1 MIPQVELGDTGQK
14 IPILAIGTYGFK
26 NKDAMKSALIYAYEL
41 GINHID
47 TAEMYSGA
55 EEIVGEVIKLV
66 GRKNLFITTKV
77 LPHNGSFKKVLLAC
91 DRSLRKLGTDYIDLY
106 LLHFYTAQYPL
117 EETLS
122 AFEYLTKEGKIR
134 FYGVS
139 NFELMEYDI
148 LKNFVSNFK
157 IQNNQVDY
165 NVSNALYVEDKI
177 LPIYSRHKITIS
189 GYSPFW
195 QGRSPSRKIIDV
207 LESVAKKY
215 GKTLHQ
221 VILNFLT
228 RTRNIFVI
236 FKSENIEHIKE
247 NLDSL
252 SFSLDQEDIKKILD
266 VCRKR

>member
-14 IPILAIGTYGFK
+14 IPIFAIGTYGFK
-26 NKDAMKSALIYAYEL
+26 NREAMKSALIYAYEN
-41 GINHID
+41 GIKHID

-55 EEIVGEVIKLV
+55 EEIVGEVIKQV
-66 GRKNLFITTKV
+66 GRENLFITTKV
-77 LPHNGSFKKVLLAC
+77 LPHNGSFKKVISAC
-91 DRSLRKLGTDYIDLY
+91 DRSLRKMGTDYVDLY

-122 AFEYLTKEGKIR
+122 AFEHLVKEGKIR

-148 LKNFVSNFK
+148 LSNFINKFK

-195 QGRSPSRKIIDV
+195 QGRTPSRRIVDV
-207 LESVAKKY
+207 LESIARKY
-215 GKTLHQ
+215 GKTVRQ

-236 FKSENIEHIKE
+236 FKSENVEHIKE
-247 NLDSL
+247 NLGSL
-252 SFSLDQEDIKKILD
+252 SFSLDEEDIKMILNL
-266 VCRKR
+266 CKKR